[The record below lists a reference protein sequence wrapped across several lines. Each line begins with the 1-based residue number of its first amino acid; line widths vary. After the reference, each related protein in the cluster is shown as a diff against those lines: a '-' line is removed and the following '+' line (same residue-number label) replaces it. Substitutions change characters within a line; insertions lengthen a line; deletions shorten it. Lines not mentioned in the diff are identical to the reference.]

1 MPRRP
6 GKKQKGK
13 PAARSRPRWRKWFA
27 IILLVGV
34 LLPILQV
41 IYVRFFDPP
50 FTPLMAIR
58 RIEGQFS
65 REYSGQI
72 KYQWI
77 DLEKVPKYFLQCV
90 WVTEDVRFFEHAGID
105 WKEIEAAR
113 VRAERTGGQIRGAST
128 ITMQCAR
135 SLFLWQG
142 RSYIRKGL
150 ETYYTLLM
158 EWLLSKRR
166 ILELYVNVIEMGD
179 GVYGIQA
186 ASKYHYGRDAG
197 RLSKSQ
203 CAMLAVMLPAPR
215 KWNPNEPSRRLRSR
229 YRRALRDP
237 WKSRFPEDFR

>member
-1 MPRRP
+1 M
-6 GKKQKGK
+6 
-13 PAARSRPRWRKWFA
+13 
-27 IILLVGV
+27 
-34 LLPILQV
+34 V
-41 IYVRFFDPP
+41 IRQ
-50 FTPLMAIR
+50 
-58 RIEGQFS
+58 IEGRFS
-65 REYSGQI
+65 KNYSGHI
-72 KYQWI
+72 EYKWI

-90 WVTEDVRFFEHAGID
+90 WVTEDARFFQHSGID

-113 VRAERTGGQIRGAST
+113 ARAEKSGQPIRGAST

-150 ETYYTLLM
+150 EACYTLLM
-158 EWLLSKRR
+158 EWMLSKGR

-186 ASKYHYGRDAG
+186 AAKHYYGRDAG
-197 RLSKSQ
+197 KLTKSQ

-229 YRRALRDP
+229 QRRAIRDS
-237 WKSRFPEDFR
+237 WKSRFPEDIM